1 MTKTASAA
9 PQNSFSNRSISN
21 PILQC
26 RWVEQRPKLVHAFM
40 DSYFP
45 AESGEPSPYETKPF
59 FPSELAE
66 GDRDFTL
73 LSRFGDRE
81 ASGERLCIGGGDLD
95 LDPDRLL
102 LLDIERERSPCD
114 LSFPPAGERLRTG
127 LLLRP
132 PPLPLSR

>member
-1 MTKTASAA
+1 
-9 PQNSFSNRSISN
+9 
-21 PILQC
+21 
-26 RWVEQRPKLVHAFM
+26 M

-66 GDRDFTL
+66 GDRDFAL

-102 LLDIERERSPCD
+102 LLDIERERSPYD